1 MKTAQELINDAGL
14 QPIGLTEELEVCGGL
29 DYTDHGGSLKR
40 YWQASDIH
48 NWIAENE
55 FPSEE
60 KLQEIRELDKNL
72 MSVEERMKLADT
84 MIARWQA
91 YKEKSSK
98 GVVFYGGVRSA

>member
-1 MKTAQELINDAGL
+1 MKTAQELIDDAGL
-14 QPIGLTEELEVCGGL
+14 QPIGLTEELEVYGGL
-29 DYTDHGGSLKR
+29 DYSSYTSEVLKR

-48 NWIAENE
+48 NWIAEDK

-60 KLQEIRELDKNL
+60 KLQEIKELDKNL
-72 MSVEERMKLADT
+72 IPVEERMKLADI

-98 GVVFYGGVRSA
+98 GVVFYGGKP